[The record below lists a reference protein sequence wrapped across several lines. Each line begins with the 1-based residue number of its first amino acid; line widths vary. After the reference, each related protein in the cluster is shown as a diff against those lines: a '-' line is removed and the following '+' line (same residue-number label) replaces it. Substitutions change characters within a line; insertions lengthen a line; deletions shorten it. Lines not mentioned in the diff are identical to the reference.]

1 MVLVVTKDCCYTT
14 ILTVGPHVYMETLGI
29 AIGLNGSLDLDFEL
43 KRRSSG
49 SSMVE
54 TSAAAAVALLGT
66 HDDALARGE
75 EEGSNQASP
84 DGQSQRTKQR
94 TNVLRDIIIFS
105 EDTYAGVDKQRSE

>member
-1 MVLVVTKDCCYTT
+1 
-14 ILTVGPHVYMETLGI
+14 METLGI

-49 SSMVE
+49 SSIFE
-54 TSAAAAVALLGT
+54 TSAAAAAALLGT
-66 HDDALARGE
+66 HEDDLARWE
-75 EEGSNQASP
+75 EEGSNQATP
-84 DGQSQRTKQR
+84 DRQSQRTKQR

>member
-1 MVLVVTKDCCYTT
+1 
-14 ILTVGPHVYMETLGI
+14 METLGI

-49 SSMVE
+49 SFIVE
-54 TSAAAAVALLGT
+54 TSAAAAAAAALLGT
-66 HDDALARGE
+66 HEDDLARWE
-75 EEGSNQASP
+75 EEGSNQATP
-84 DGQSQRTKQR
+84 DRQSQRTKQR